1 MSVAARPGS
10 PRSPR
15 PTRRA
20 AMVLLAVL
28 VVVVLGAL
36 MGTIA
41 LEQSSMTATNARLSL
56 QRRAARALAWSGL
69 QGVLC
74 EIEQS
79 RDGLLAGQ
87 SPDITPEWTLFE
99 SGPTFGRIRL
109 RAIGVEDGE
118 EGPTIESESAK
129 LNLNASTPEMLA
141 RLAGL
146 GAERGA
152 AAHGLAAS
160 GGGGGGIASVED
172 LRLAGIDPA
181 DEAGMLGGV
190 PLERVAT
197 AYSLD
202 PELRAGDGS
211 GAERARWDAAAGAL
225 DRRTVGDRS
234 VEEVIERLSGAGI
247 DLASADATA
256 AALLSLGIDSA
267 VWSAVWD
274 ALAFSDTGREGLVDI
289 CRAPE
294 AVLACVPGFEGR
306 AGEIVAARS
315 RLGADRTRTQ
325 AWPLESGIV
334 TREEMA
340 AALPWIAT
348 RSLFWRVRV
357 AGEIVRTEE
366 QTGEERIVASVVFD
380 AVIDASGDRARVAY
394 LRDSSFGDAAP
405 GIGAMLAL
413 ESEQQPRQGEDPLI
427 IDSGDGLEVP
437 AGVDIVD
444 AAGEDGAP
452 RTDPIDS
459 GATQDPASGDASP
472 VDAGRSGGKVRGR
485 WTSGRD

>member
-1 MSVAARPGS
+1 MSTPARPAC
-10 PRSPR
+10 PCRR
-15 PTRRA
+15 RCTRRA

-99 SGPTFGRIRL
+99 NGPTIGRIRL
-109 RAIGVEDGE
+109 RAIGVEDGQ
-118 EGPTIESESAK
+118 EGPSIESESAK

-152 AAHGLAAS
+152 AAHGIAVS
-160 GGGGGGIASVED
+160 GGGGGIASIED

-190 PLERVAT
+190 ALERLAT

-202 PELRAGDGS
+202 PELRAGDGA
-211 GAERARWDAAAGAL
+211 GTERARWDAAAGAM

-234 VEEVIERLSGAGI
+234 VEEVIERFSGAGI
-247 DLASADATA
+247 DLTSADATA

-267 VWSAVWD
+267 AWSAVWD
-274 ALAFSDTGREGLVDI
+274 AIAFSDTGREGLVDI
-289 CRAPE
+289 SRAPE
-294 AVLACVPGFEGR
+294 AVLACVPGFVGR

-315 RLGADRTRTQ
+315 RLGPDRTRTP

-357 AGEIVRTEE
+357 AGEIVWMEE
-366 QTGEERIVASVVFD
+366 ETGEERIVASVVFD
-380 AVIDASGDRARVAY
+380 AVIDASGDRARIAY
-394 LRDSSFGDAAP
+394 LRDSSFVDAAP
-405 GIGAMLAL
+405 GIDAMLAM
-413 ESEQQPRQGEDPLI
+413 ESEQQPADGADPLI

-444 AAGEDGAP
+444 AAGEDGAQE
-452 RTDPIDS
+452 TDPIDT
-459 GATQDPASGDASP
+459 GTTPDPSSGDAAP
-472 VDAGRSGGKVRGR
+472 VDTGRSSGKVRGR